1 MVKLVYIVKRRDDV
15 SPAEFHRY
23 WLEKHGPLVRSF
35 AKVLNAR
42 KYVQSHT
49 IEPERNVALAATRG
63 MPAAFDGITE
73 VWFDS
78 LDSLNGLNTA
88 EARAA
93 DRALIEDE
101 SKFVDL
107 KRSYAFLTEE
117 HTIFDL

>member
-1 MVKLVYIVKRRDDV
+1 M
-15 SPAEFHRY
+15 
-23 WLEKHGPLVRSF
+23 RSL

-63 MPAAFDGITE
+63 MPEAFDGITE

-78 LDSLNGLNTA
+78 LDSLNGLDTA

-107 KRSYAFLTEE
+107 KRSYALLTEE